1 MSLRVGAEHRVHS
14 SRVSFRNT
22 TDSTSYGISLWRKD
36 SHLFLFS
43 ITQLNLNLTPLMYKM
58 LLTAPQIEK
67 DSKTSEMIPIL
78 NTIPNLP

>member
-1 MSLRVGAEHRVHS
+1 MRLRVGAEHRVQS
-14 SRVSFRNT
+14 SRVSFRSR
-22 TDSTSYGISLWRKD
+22 TDSTSCGISLWRKD

-43 ITQLNLNLTPLMYKM
+43 ITRLNLNLTPIMYKM

-67 DSKTSEMIPIL
+67 DSKKSETIPIL